1 MAKYMIYTD
10 WENVIGYTENKLDWE
25 VGDFTVV
32 QPKKD
37 GKNIKVMV
45 YANFELDKMG
55 LEVMKFVFKKHHLTN
70 KFHEDLNSII
80 EEFIHLNKINF
91 GEEIVKEREIREAE
105 RDMRGYKRN
114 MKLLDALMNML

>member
-1 MAKYMIYTD
+1 M
-10 WENVIGYTENKLDWE
+10 
-25 VGDFTVV
+25 
-32 QPKKD
+32 
-37 GKNIKVMV
+37 
-45 YANFELDKMG
+45 
-55 LEVMKFVFKKHHLTN
+55 TN

-105 RDMRGYKRN
+105 RDMREAERDMRGYERN